1 MAAVP
6 HSPVL
11 TATPK
16 GVLLRVRVQPGARME
31 RLDGVHDHDL
41 RLRLT
46 APPVDGAAN
55 AACLAFLTKALRV
68 RRSQVRLQ
76 SGQKSRHKL
85 VHIAGVTLPQVAA
98 ALGIPHSPA

>member
-1 MAAVP
+1 METVP
-6 HSPVL
+6 YSPVL
-11 TATPK
+11 TATAK
-16 GVLLRVRVQPGARME
+16 GVLLRVRIQPGARME

-41 RLRLT
+41 RIRLT

-55 AACLAFLTKALRV
+55 AACLAFLTKVLRV

-85 VHIAGVTLPQVAA
+85 IHIEGVTLPQIAA
-98 ALGIPHSPA
+98 ALGIPRSSA

>member
-6 HSPVL
+6 HSPIL
-11 TATPK
+11 TATPR

-31 RLDGVHDHDL
+31 RLDGVHAHDL
-41 RLRLT
+41 RLRLV

-55 AACLAFLTKALRV
+55 AACLTFFTKALRV

-85 VHIAGVTLPQVAA
+85 IRIDGVTLPQVAA
-98 ALGIPHSPA
+98 ALGIPHFST

>member
-46 APPVDGAAN
+46 APVDGAAN